1 MKKLICLTCLLLLVG
16 CSSKTSTTSEE
27 MMNINITII
36 DEINNKELFKGSI
49 ETNYELLADAL
60 ENNEELKVVM
70 EDSEYGKYITSMM
83 DVAATDTNYWVYDS
97 DNNDDCLE
105 AGMCMGVSE
114 TTIEDGDNFIFTY
127 TDTFE

>member
-83 DVAATDTNYWVYDS
+83 DVTATDTNYWVYDS
-97 DNNDDCLE
+97 DNNDYCLE

>member
-49 ETNYELLADAL
+49 ETNYEILADAL

-70 EDSEYGKYITSMM
+70 EDSEYGEYITSMM

>member
-16 CSSKTSTTSEE
+16 CGSKASTTSEE
-27 MMNINITII
+27 MMNINITIV
-36 DEINNKELFKGSI
+36 DEINDKELFKGSI
-49 ETNYELLADAL
+49 ATNYELLADAL

-114 TTIEDGDNFIFTY
+114 TTIEDGDNFVFTY

>member
-70 EDSEYGKYITSMM
+70 EDSEYGEYITSMM

-114 TTIEDGDNFIFTY
+114 TTIEDGDNFVFTY

>member
-49 ETNYELLADAL
+49 ETNYEILADAL

-114 TTIEDGDNFIFTY
+114 TTVEDGDNFIFTY

>member
-83 DVAATDTNYWVYDS
+83 DVTATDTNYWVYDS

>member
-1 MKKLICLTCLLLLVG
+1 MKKLICLTCLLLFVG

-114 TTIEDGDNFIFTY
+114 TTVEDGDNFIFTY

>member
-49 ETNYELLADAL
+49 ETNYEILADAL

>member
-1 MKKLICLTCLLLLVG
+1 MKKLICLTCLLLFVG

-49 ETNYELLADAL
+49 ATNYELLADAL

-114 TTIEDGDNFIFTY
+114 TTVEDGDNFIFTY

>member
-1 MKKLICLTCLLLLVG
+1 MKKLICLTCLLLFVG

-49 ETNYELLADAL
+49 ETNYEILADAL

-70 EDSEYGKYITSMM
+70 EDSEYGEYITSMM

>member
-49 ETNYELLADAL
+49 ATNYELLADAL

-70 EDSEYGKYITSMM
+70 EDSEYGEYITSMM

>member
-1 MKKLICLTCLLLLVG
+1 MKKLICLTCLLLFVG

-49 ETNYELLADAL
+49 ATNYELLADAL

>member
-1 MKKLICLTCLLLLVG
+1 MKKLICLTCLLLFVG

>member
-97 DNNDDCLE
+97 DNNEECLE

-114 TTIEDGDNFIFTY
+114 TTIEDGDNFFFTY

>member
-49 ETNYELLADAL
+49 ATNYELLADAL

>member
-70 EDSEYGKYITSMM
+70 EDSEYGKYIASMM

>member
-49 ETNYELLADAL
+49 ATNYELLADAL

-114 TTIEDGDNFIFTY
+114 TTVEDGDNFIFTY